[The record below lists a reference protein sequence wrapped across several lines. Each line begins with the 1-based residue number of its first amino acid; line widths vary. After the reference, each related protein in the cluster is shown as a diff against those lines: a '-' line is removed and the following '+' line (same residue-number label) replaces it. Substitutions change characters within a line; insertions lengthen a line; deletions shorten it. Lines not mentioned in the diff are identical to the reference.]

1 MDFYK
6 ALPPSIGLPASQEGL
21 NDSSIKKILLKMAIK
36 SENGN
41 IYFNELLYR
50 LMRESYYGNVKLN
63 TRMTIL
69 ELKTQFKLYHIT

>member
-1 MDFYK
+1 M
-6 ALPPSIGLPASQEGL
+6 S
-21 NDSSIKKILLKMAIK
+21 DSSIKKILLKMGIK
-36 SENGN
+36 SEGGN